1 MKLYSFPG
9 SCSTSV
15 HVSLLE
21 AGLDFEHVVVDLRG
35 PRSLPDGRFLKDI
48 NPKNTVPVLE
58 FDNGEILTEAPAILT
73 YIADLVP
80 EKQLIPS
87 FGSMDRVRFVE
98 LFSFLSVDVYKSFR
112 IYRMTFGFESSHNE
126 IKARMIGYFEYL
138 DSIFAQNKYL
148 MGDNF
153 TVLDPYLM
161 NVLVG
166 APKYF
171 DYDLSAYKNIQRF
184 VADMMARDA
193 VKTAYEFVDDYI
205 GGSFK
210 RAGADKV

>member
-9 SCSTSV
+9 SCSTTV

-21 AGLDFEHVVVDLRG
+21 AGLEFEHIVVDLRG
-35 PRSLPDGRFLKDI
+35 PRPLPDGRLLKDI

-58 FDNGEILTEAPAILT
+58 LENGEILTEAPAILT

-80 EKQLIPS
+80 EKKLIPS
-87 FGSMDRVRFVE
+87 FGAMERVRFVE
-98 LFSFLSVDVYKSFR
+98 MFSFLSVDVYKSFR
-112 IYRMTFGFESSHNE
+112 IYRMTLGFDASHKE
-126 IKARMIGYFEYL
+126 IRTRMKGYFEYL
-138 DSIFAQNKYL
+138 DGIFERNTYL
-148 MGDNF
+148 LGDNF

-171 DYDLSAYKNIQRF
+171 DYDLSPYEHVQRF
-184 VADMMARDA
+184 FADMMQRDA
-193 VKTAYEFVDDYI
+193 VQSAYEFADNYI
-205 GGSFK
+205 GDSFK
-210 RAGADKV
+210 RVGADEK